1 MFNLEKF
8 VEDCRDAVLDDPT
21 HKAVSELT
29 IAAMKDPSAVT
40 DALGEAT
47 GPLLKPIYISDT
59 LTILNTV
66 WSPGLMVRPHNHNM
80 WAVIGVYGG
89 REDNIF
95 WRRLP
100 DDAEYDIE
108 AAGAK
113 ALSTGDVAP
122 LGADIIHSV
131 TNPTDNLSGAL
142 HIYGGDFFE
151 EERSEWDP
159 EKLREHPLDMNRV
172 RAQFS
177 D

>member
-1 MFNLEKF
+1 MFDLERF
-8 VEDCRDAVLDDPT
+8 VEECCAAVEEDPT
-21 HKAVSELT
+21 HKAVSELAT
-29 IAAMKDPSAVT
+29 AALSDPSALIE
-40 DALGEAT
+40 ALGEPD
-47 GPLLKPIYISDT
+47 GPALKPLYVSDK

-66 WSPGLMVRPHNHNM
+66 WAPGLIVPPHNHNM
-80 WAVIGVYGG
+80 WAMIGVYGG

-100 DDAEYDIE
+100 DVTGRIE

-113 ALSTGDVAP
+113 SLSTGDVAP

-131 TNPTDNLSGAL
+131 SNPTSKLSGAL

-159 EKLREHPLDMNRV
+159 DALDERPLDMDRV

-177 D
+177 